1 MWDHEHKKRDEFV
14 MVCGEREFSEEVKNE
29 WRQRHNEV
37 RLECVNGWESARH
50 LLQVRIPAVILVEE
64 RTVAPDAAAERE
76 ITPALKVVVTVFADY
91 APTVV
96 VGSAEQQADLQ
107 TLLAG
112 GTVDFVARAAGCL
125 PVAMSMV
132 ERRLRRRGGCRSTGM
147 ARPMEAEVLPGDP
160 DVKDFGE
167 ILRHELNNPLTGI
180 LGNAE
185 LLLVELRRK
194 KVLLPPETEHRLE
207 TIARLAV
214 RMRETV
220 RRLSDEWEAQSEAMM
235 RELVQPPN

>member
-1 MWDHEHKKRDEFV
+1 MWDHEHNKREEFV
-14 MVCGEREFSEEVKNE
+14 MVCGEPEFSEEVMDE
-29 WRQRHNEV
+29 WRQRRNSV
-37 RLECVNGWESARH
+37 RLECVNGWQSARH
-50 LLQVRIPAVILVEE
+50 LLQVRVPAVILVEE
-64 RTVAPDAAAERE
+64 RAMTPDAAAERE
-76 ITPALKVVVTVFADY
+76 KTPALKVVVTVFAGY

-112 GTVDFVARAAGCL
+112 GTVDFVARSAGCL
-125 PVAMSMV
+125 PVAMGMV
-132 ERRLRRRGGCRSTGM
+132 ERRLRWRWGNRSVSM
-147 ARPMEAEVLPGDP
+147 RLPVDVEEHPGDP
-160 DVKDFGE
+160 DAKDFGE

-194 KVLLPPETEHRLE
+194 KILLPPQTEHRLE
-207 TIARLAV
+207 TIATLAV

-220 RRLSDEWEAQSEAMM
+220 RRLSDEWEAQSEAMT